1 MGPAAVHHVSRRGA
15 QLRRIFSM
23 SSRLYVNVDCVEH
36 REISYHPSS
45 SSSFLSLSLRLEPYC
60 KTDVSRWASIMVIR
74 RRVEWERN
82 TSSRFDAHDV
92 HRRAGEGQRA
102 WGSVARPCG
111 LIAAGRWVR
120 EASCE
125 GDWYNMMYHMRQ
137 SAPADMPDV
146 HVCHVPVCRSCR
158 ARKGYSGHCIA
169 GRWRWEESPSPA
181 SRRSSGCVHAA
192 YGPSRRR

>member
-1 MGPAAVHHVSRRGA
+1 
-15 QLRRIFSM
+15 M

-36 REISYHPSS
+36 REISCHPSS
-45 SSSFLSLSLRLEPYC
+45 SSSFLSVSLRLETYC

-111 LIAAGRWVR
+111 LIAAGRRVR

-137 SAPADMPDV
+137 SAPADMPDA
-146 HVCHVPVCRSCR
+146 HDAGGGRKAPVQHRVDQAVACMPPMDPPD
-158 ARKGYSGHCIA
+158 ADDLK
-169 GRWRWEESPSPA
+169 
-181 SRRSSGCVHAA
+181 
-192 YGPSRRR
+192 